1 MAKNEKYHLTSLDR
15 RYGSRFKKYTFWIP
29 KYGNQQPDTNDWIIW
44 QGTDKGRINGLYNLV
59 KVYNLNEMFVPL
71 QQISETTNCL
81 TLKTVTKIMS
91 KIANIVKNPSVIGQ
105 YITGVI
111 EEATSKRN
119 VYQLAF
125 VKEEDGGWYID
136 LPEWTGAHANL
147 AMVAGSD
154 LLLDFLLKDGNR
166 VEVEVVKSDGPLAEY
181 DNDERFFRC
190 EQIDVS
196 LFGGST
202 YEVYGLEGFDHTIWI
217 CPVTLF
223 VLGEY
228 PKYIYIR
235 NK

>member
-1 MAKNEKYHLTSLDR
+1 MN
-15 RYGSRFKKYTFWIP
+15 
-29 KYGNQQPDTNDWIIW
+29 
-44 QGTDKGRINGLYNLV
+44 
-59 KVYNLNEMFVPL
+59 
-71 QQISETTNCL
+71 
-81 TLKTVTKIMS
+81 

-105 YITGVI
+105 YISGVI
-111 EEATSKRN
+111 EQATSKKN

-136 LPEWTGAHANL
+136 LPSWTGAHANL

-166 VEVEVVKSDGPLAEY
+166 VEVEVVKSDKPLPEY

-190 EQIDVS
+190 EQIDMS

-202 YEVYGLEGFDHTIWI
+202 YEVYGLLGFDHTIWI

>member
-1 MAKNEKYHLTSLDR
+1 M
-15 RYGSRFKKYTFWIP
+15 SR
-29 KYGNQQPDTNDWIIW
+29 
-44 QGTDKGRINGLYNLV
+44 
-59 KVYNLNEMFVPL
+59 
-71 QQISETTNCL
+71 IS
-81 TLKTVTKIMS
+81 
-91 KIANIVKNPSVIGQ
+91 NIVKNPGVIGQ
-105 YITGVI
+105 YICGVAK
-111 EEATSKRN
+111 EAASKN
-119 VYQLAF
+119 NIYQLAF

-166 VEVEVVKSDGPLAEY
+166 VEVEVVKSDKPLAKY
-181 DNDERFFRC
+181 DEDERFFRC
-190 EQIDVS
+190 DQIEAS

-202 YEVYGLEGFDHTIWI
+202 YEVNGLEGFYHNIWI

>member
-1 MAKNEKYHLTSLDR
+1 
-15 RYGSRFKKYTFWIP
+15 
-29 KYGNQQPDTNDWIIW
+29 
-44 QGTDKGRINGLYNLV
+44 
-59 KVYNLNEMFVPL
+59 
-71 QQISETTNCL
+71 
-81 TLKTVTKIMS
+81 MS
-91 KIANIVKNPSVIGQ
+91 KITNIVKNPSVIGQ
-105 YITGVI
+105 YISGVI
-111 EEATSKRN
+111 EEATSGKN

-136 LPEWTGAHANL
+136 LPSWTGAHANL

-166 VEVEVVKSDGPLAEY
+166 VEVEVVKSDKPLAEY
-181 DNDERFFRC
+181 DSDERFFRC
-190 EQIDVS
+190 EQIDMS

-202 YEVYGLEGFDHTIWI
+202 YEVYGLKDFDHTIWI

>member
-1 MAKNEKYHLTSLDR
+1 MN
-15 RYGSRFKKYTFWIP
+15 
-29 KYGNQQPDTNDWIIW
+29 
-44 QGTDKGRINGLYNLV
+44 
-59 KVYNLNEMFVPL
+59 
-71 QQISETTNCL
+71 
-81 TLKTVTKIMS
+81 

-105 YITGVI
+105 YISGVI
-111 EEATSKRN
+111 EEAASNRN

-136 LPEWTGAHANL
+136 LPSWTGAHANL

-154 LLLDFLLKDGNR
+154 LLLDFLLKNDNR
-166 VEVEVVKSDGPLAEY
+166 VEVEVVKSDKPLAEY

>member
-1 MAKNEKYHLTSLDR
+1 
-15 RYGSRFKKYTFWIP
+15 
-29 KYGNQQPDTNDWIIW
+29 
-44 QGTDKGRINGLYNLV
+44 
-59 KVYNLNEMFVPL
+59 
-71 QQISETTNCL
+71 
-81 TLKTVTKIMS
+81 MS
-91 KIANIVKNPSVIGQ
+91 KISNIIQNPGVIGQ
-105 YITGVI
+105 YINGVVR
-111 EEATSKRN
+111 EATSTNK

-136 LPEWTGAHANL
+136 LPSWTGAHANL

-154 LLLDFLLKDGNR
+154 LLLDYFLKSGNR
-166 VEVEVVKSDGPLAEY
+166 VEVEVVKSDKPLAEY
-181 DNDERFFRC
+181 DNDKRFCRC
-190 EQIDVS
+190 EQIEMS

-202 YEVYGLEGFDHTIWI
+202 YEVYGLEDFHHTIWI